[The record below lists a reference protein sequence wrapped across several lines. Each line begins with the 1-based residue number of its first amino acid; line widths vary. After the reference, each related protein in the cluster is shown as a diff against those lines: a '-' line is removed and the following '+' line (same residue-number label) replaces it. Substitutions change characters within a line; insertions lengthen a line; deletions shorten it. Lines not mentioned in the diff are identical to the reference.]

1 MYIEKVKEAIRL
13 MKECEDLSQRERAN
27 KFSIFLGKNMDDVD
41 LLLHSPNIFL
51 YFIDLI
57 EVTPEMIEKLR
68 TLGEYSYILE
78 KSNDKFLPF
87 PSPLSKVELKYVLKN
102 ISVYIKNKYE
112 IDPTVYISSDCRL
125 NLALEYVYNYYG
137 PGMSPYDSI
146 DITNLED
153 SNECLAYGILSNLNC
168 LMYITKPMSYD
179 DEESVICYI
188 EEIASPTVAE
198 NTIKK
203 FIARLKELRKYDRR
217 TS

>member
-1 MYIEKVKEAIRL
+1 
-13 MKECEDLSQRERAN
+13 
-27 KFSIFLGKNMDDVD
+27 MDDAD

-87 PSPLSKVELKYVLKN
+87 PSPLSKVELEYVLKN

-112 IDPTVYISSDCRL
+112 IDPTIYVPSEHRL

-153 SNECLAYGILSNLNC
+153 DNKSLAYGILSNLNC
-168 LMYITKPMSYD
+168 LMYITKPMLYD
-179 DEESVICYI
+179 DEESIIHYI
-188 EEIASPTVAE
+188 GEIASPTVAE
-198 NTIKK
+198 NTISK
-203 FIARLKELRKYDRR
+203 FIARLKELE
-217 TS
+217 